1 MNSDNIKYPFHLTT
15 HPFQGF
21 WDLKY
26 ERNTRINLTISFFIL
41 FSLIVTNVLSNQYAG
56 FIVNIYNPEEMN
68 SLMEIVYVLIPVL
81 FWCTANWSLTTL
93 MDGEGKFVEIF
104 IATCFALVPLVMI
117 NFPWIWLS
125 NFISMQEAMFYYL
138 SQSFAVI
145 WFIFL
150 IFVGNMTV
158 HQYTPSKTIGTIVL
172 TIIAMGFIAFLCLLF
187 FSLIQQI
194 IAFFSVIYQEI
205 VFRY

>member
-1 MNSDNIKYPFHLTT
+1 M
-15 HPFQGF
+15 
-21 WDLKY
+21 
-26 ERNTRINLTISFFIL
+26 
-41 FSLIVTNVLSNQYAG
+41 LSNQYAG

-145 WFIFL
+145 WFFFL

-158 HQYTPSKTIGTIVL
+158 HQYTPSKTVGTIVL